1 MNEFINKHPY
11 ITGGIIY
18 ITCNTL
24 VNIVKILK
32 GTPIQPRISVIHV
45 ITKENPIENPIDPK
59 DDEPVKKEE
68 QKEEIREE

>member
-18 ITCNTL
+18 ITCKTL
-24 VNIVKILK
+24 VNIAKILK

-45 ITKENPIENPIDPK
+45 MTEESPIEPK
-59 DDEPVKKEE
+59 CYEPVKKEE